1 MIRFFIAVSNR
12 LCNDSKKE
20 QILTFII
27 FKKQFLELGLLIAL
41 ILVTIYFSITALYG
55 EYGLFTLFQKQIE
68 REQLL
73 EMNSKLE
80 IEIEEWENLTKRIS
94 THFLDLDLLEEQA
107 RRILRVARPDEAIFF
122 Y

>member
-12 LCNDSKKE
+12 LCNDSEKE
-20 QILTFII
+20 QILGIKI
-27 FKKQFLELGLLIAL
+27 FKKQLLELGSLIAL
-41 ILVTIYFSITALYG
+41 ILVTVYFSVTALYG
-55 EYGLFTLFQKQIE
+55 EYGLFTLFKKQIE
-68 REQLL
+68 RERLL
-73 EMNSKLE
+73 EVNLKLE

-94 THFLDLDLLEEQA
+94 ANFLDLDLLEEQA